1 MAKDPATLW
10 YFNDWHGGTITFS
23 RHLKGCYM
31 DVLYAQ
37 FNIGRLSLDEIKTV
51 LGSDFGSSWP
61 TLQKK
66 FKTENNLFFNERL
79 EIELNKRKSFT
90 KSRRENAKHKKHV
103 LKHMENEN
111 ENEIKIDNENLIDKY
126 GIDMIED
133 FLRYWNE
140 PDKKGKCKWE
150 LQETWSLE
158 GRLVTWAKNNEKFNK
173 KINGS
178 TTKSDFGKDK
188 NAASRAEVDRLA
200 DEILQ
205 QHFSNRPSD
214 TKQQ

>member
-10 YFNDWHGGTITFS
+10 YFNDWHGGTVTFS

-31 DVLYAQ
+31 DLLYAQ
-37 FNIGRLSLDEIKTV
+37 FNSGRLSLDEIKTV

-79 EIELNKRKSFT
+79 ENELNKRKSFT
-90 KSRRENAKHKKHV
+90 KSRRENATSQKHM
-103 LKHMENEN
+103 LMHMENV
-111 ENEIKIDNENLIDKY
+111 NEIKIENKNLIDRY
-126 GIDMIED
+126 GQEMIDD

-140 PDKKGKCKWE
+140 PDKKGRCRWE
-150 LQETWSLE
+150 LQKTWSLE
-158 GRLVTWAKNNEKFNK
+158 GRLATWSKNDEKFNK
-173 KINGS
+173 KINGN
-178 TTKSDFGKDK
+178 TIKSDFGKDR
-188 NAASRAEVDRLA
+188 NAASRAEADRLA

-205 QHFSNRPSD
+205 QHFTNGTTD
-214 TKQQ
+214 T